1 MFSELSDLLEP
12 KRRAIGS
19 QLLAAIQLVRS
30 WVKASFKLP
39 NEKAESEL
47 TDEDI
52 ARQYNVDEWD
62 ILC

>member
-1 MFSELSDLLEP
+1 M
-12 KRRAIGS
+12 GS

-39 NEKAESEL
+39 DEKDESGL
-47 TDEDI
+47 TDKDI

-62 ILC
+62 VLC